1 MYSEFIVILQK
12 NRNNMVQYIQ
22 RETYLQQLVNR
33 MNNGEVKIVTGPRR
47 SGKSWLLNRIFK
59 DYLLAKG
66 VPEENIIIVSFDVDD
81 EEEHGDLTDR
91 QALKSYLYSRI
102 VSEEAPYYIILDEVQ
117 EVEGFE
123 KIVNGLNAKD
133 NIDVYITGSNSHFL
147 SSDIKTIFRGRGDE
161 IRVYPFSFKEFCTN
175 RSEPV
180 NELWKEYYTYGGM
193 PGLLRQRTPE
203 QKVAYLQR
211 LWNKT
216 YIDDVVER
224 HNIKNREA
232 LSALANALCS
242 SVGSLTN
249 SNRVSNILQSV
260 QKVKIDPNT
269 VAKYIGYLEE
279 AFLFEGALR
288 FNIKGNKYYESIK
301 KYYAVDVGL
310 RNAKLNFRQQEVTH
324 IMENVIY
331 NELRMRGFTV
341 DVGVIEAR
349 ERLRVGE
356 QGSGTIRNEK
366 MEYIQYEID
375 FIANNGTDKYYI
387 QSAFTLDTEEKK
399 QQELKSLLKIDDSF
413 RKIVIVGNDIA
424 EYTDDRGIRYIGL
437 FQFLLKS
444 LV

>member
-1 MYSEFIVILQK
+1 
-12 NRNNMVQYIQ
+12 MVQYIQ

-249 SNRVSNILQSV
+249 SNILQSV

>member
-1 MYSEFIVILQK
+1 
-12 NRNNMVQYIQ
+12 MVQYIQ

-33 MNNGEVKIVTGPRR
+33 MNNGEVKIITGPRR

-424 EYTDDRGIRYIGL
+424 EYTDDKGIRYIGL

>member
-1 MYSEFIVILQK
+1 
-12 NRNNMVQYIQ
+12 MVQYIQ

-180 NELWKEYYTYGGM
+180 SELWKEYYTYGGM

-424 EYTDDRGIRYIGL
+424 EYTDDKGIRYIGL